1 MIALTD
7 LLPDKTNLPK
17 KVRPLKK
24 KLWKPAWRRPSK
36 KLPHLKSNPP
46 PRLKDPW
53 AVEVAVAEIP
63 EETTTE
69 VAEPAEEA
77 AVVAEKNKLKKEKTL
92 TLTKITQS
100 SRIPMMT
107 KSITRLLLAQPQ
119 GTRKT
124 TQRSRVTWKWMKTT
138 SPAFESKTQTQT
150 WWEIDEKLAE

>member
-1 MIALTD
+1 M
-7 LLPDKTNLPK
+7 
-17 KVRPLKK
+17 
-24 KLWKPAWRRPSK
+24 
-36 KLPHLKSNPP
+36 PHLKSKPP

-53 AVEVAVAEIP
+53 AVEVVVAETP

-124 TQRSRVTWKWMKTT
+124 TQRSRV
-138 SPAFESKTQTQT
+138 A
-150 WWEIDEKLAE
+150 